1 MTDVLPSTDELNAVV
16 LAVAGVDGLFA
27 VAPLSAVLGTVRD
40 ALTHRPPAPHS
51 VSVVAHGTAL
61 SVAVKIGVADGYA
74 AADVCRRVHDALLNH
89 LTHHVTNHGTA
100 AGTPEVAE
108 VAEIAVTV
116 ARIG

>member
-16 LAVAGVDGLFA
+16 LAVPSVDGLFA
-27 VAPLSAVLGTVRD
+27 VVPLSAALSAVLD
-40 ALTHRPPAPHS
+40 ALAQRPPAPHS
-51 VSVVAHGTAL
+51 VSVVAHGAAL

-108 VAEIAVTV
+108 IAVTV